1 MIYTTR
7 IVSRVTAVHNTTIYH
22 VSVANRGEEIPTSIL
37 LFSFYHLEVKLNKK
51 KKNTLNS
58 HLKETSVF
66 IHRKS
71 VLKFFI
77 VYSYKTSFCRKSLI
91 F

>member
-51 KKNTLNS
+51 KK
-58 HLKETSVF
+58 
-66 IHRKS
+66 IH
-71 VLKFFI
+71 
-77 VYSYKTSFCRKSLI
+77 
-91 F
+91 

>member
-51 KKNTLNS
+51 KKYIKQSFERN
-58 HLKETSVF
+58 EC
-66 IHRKS
+66 
-71 VLKFFI
+71 
-77 VYSYKTSFCRKSLI
+77 VYT
-91 F
+91 